1 MAIKATVKTLDGLSD
16 AVKALYKQDGDKFML
31 DVEPSD
37 GFELVGGGL
46 KTALLKERETVSELR
61 AASEAFKGLDPKA
74 AREALEK
81 VKTMDSWT
89 PSEKAQELADKRGK
103 EVAALKDAEYAPVKK
118 SYEAIRKAY
127 ELQLIG
133 KALEDAA
140 TKHKFVAPA
149 LAPKLFGE
157 NVRLEEKD
165 GVFTPVVLD
174 QSGKPLKEINKDG
187 TERAVSID
195 EFIAAKAKDPIYAP
209 LIAGTKATGTG
220 GNVPSN
226 PKGEE
231 TKPYN
236 YASRDQAIE
245 NLAAANAR
253 AARR

>member
-46 KTALLKERETVSELR
+46 KTALLKERETVSELK

-89 PSEKAQELADKRGK
+89 PSEKANELAEKRGK
-103 EVAALKDAEYAPVKK
+103 DVAAMKDAEYAPKVKA
-118 SYEAIRKAY
+118 YEATRKAY
-127 ELQLIG
+127 ESLVIG

-140 TKHKFVAPA
+140 TKHKFTVPS
-149 LAPKLFGE
+149 LVPKLFGE
-157 NVRLEEKD
+157 SVRLEEKD
-165 GVFTPVVLD
+165 GVFTPVVIGPD
-174 QSGKPLKEINKDG
+174 GKPLMKLDAQANSRPV
-187 TERAVSID
+187 TID
-195 EFIAAKAKDPIYAP
+195 EYIAEKAKDPTYAP

-220 GNVPSN
+220 GTVPQ
-226 PKGEE
+226 PGERRE
-231 TKPYN
+231 PVFGVNRLEAAK
-236 YASRDQAIE
+236 QE
-245 NLAAANAR
+245 FAAALIK
-253 AARR
+253 